1 MAKSAKTKETMNEE
15 TAVLEQP
22 TQMPGQASA
31 PAKNG
36 NSNGKSSSEG
46 NKTDAPGDQV
56 GAKPLAAPTNDR
68 RLGTDG
74 ALDMTASDT
83 TAEIEQLAEAVAPQ
97 IAPVSLKRMPNG
109 AELRGPLADGA
120 RSLKGTFEQAGADK
134 ERIMEWFRLMDLGRI
149 TDVAAANY
157 LKKAMGWSYHAP
169 CAGHEGIQLAMGF
182 SFRQKKDYLF
192 PYYRDLMTCLAGGI
206 TVEELVLNGLSK
218 DTDIAGGGR
227 HMSNHFA
234 KMSIGIQNGSSL
246 TNNHAQHVAGCARA
260 IKYYKLGAVAIF
272 SGGESGTSEG
282 FFYEAVNGATREKV
296 PAIFVI
302 QNNKYGISVPVAEQS
317 ANTRVA
323 DNYRGFNNLLITY
336 CDGTDILDS
345 YRAMQEAYEWCLSGR
360 GAAMVHADCVRIGS
374 HSNSDRHDLYRSHE
388 ELEAVKMRD
397 PLVRFRDWLIQNEVA
412 TEEELHKIHEENQK
426 FFSESADKAEAAA
439 PADASNV
446 MQYVLPSDQ
455 IVSSNPY
462 SMQPEDIDVKFY
474 PFTIPSGKDEG
485 MQFIEGIN
493 RTLKEEFHLNANTF
507 LWGEDVASKNKGG
520 VFNVTKGMLQE
531 FGNERIFN
539 SPIAEDFVLGTADGF
554 CRVDQEHIWVCV
566 EGAEFADYFWPAME
580 QFVEISHEYWR
591 TRGQY
596 APNILIRLASGGYI
610 GGGLYHSQNL
620 EGTFTTIPGIR
631 VVEPCY
637 ADDAQGLIRTAMR
650 TRGVTMFLEPK
661 FLYYYPKAKA
671 NPLADNELIPFG
683 KARLRREGADLS
695 IITYGTTTHFSLQA
709 AEEIANEQGIQCDV
723 LDLRSLYPLDLNAI
737 LKSVEKTGKAL
748 VVHEDKVTG
757 GFGGELSALITEH
770 AFQSLDAP
778 VMRTGS
784 LFMPVGFAKVLEE
797 AILPNPAK
805 IKSAVEKLARW

>member
-1 MAKSAKTKETMNEE
+1 MAKSAKNKNGSNG
-15 TAVLEQP
+15 TAVLEQSEG
-22 TQMPGQASA
+22 TVVASTNGSMNGKNGVAATTGDGAMDSSVQIMDTEIELLAETLSPHIA
-31 PAKNG
+31 PA
-36 NSNGKSSSEG
+36 
-46 NKTDAPGDQV
+46 
-56 GAKPLAAPTNDR
+56 
-68 RLGTDG
+68 
-74 ALDMTASDT
+74 
-83 TAEIEQLAEAVAPQ
+83 
-97 IAPVSLKRMPNG
+97 SLQTMPNG

-120 RSLKGTFEQAGADK
+120 RSFKGTFAQSGVSK
-134 ERIMEWFRLMDLGRI
+134 ETLMEWYRLMDLGRI
-149 TDVAAANY
+149 TDIAAANY

-246 TNNHAQHVAGCARA
+246 TNNHAQHVTGCARA
-260 IKYYKLGAVAIF
+260 IKYYKLGAVSIF

-302 QNNKYGISVPVAEQS
+302 QNNKYGISVPVTDQS
-317 ANTRVA
+317 ANTRVG
-323 DNYRGFNNLLITY
+323 DNWRGFNNLLITY
-336 CDGTDILDS
+336 CDGTDVLDS

-374 HSNSDRHDLYRSHE
+374 HSNSDRHDLYRSTE
-388 ELEAVKMRD
+388 EMEAVKLRD
-397 PLVRFRDWLIQNEVA
+397 PLVLLGDWLTKQGVA
-412 TEEELHKIHEENQK
+412 TAAELETIHEENK
-426 FFSESADKAEAAA
+426 KHFAESADKAEAAP
-439 PADASNV
+439 PADPSTVYDFVMPSN
-446 MQYVLPSDQ
+446 Q
-455 IVSSNPY
+455 IVSPNSY
-462 SMQPEDIDVKFY
+462 TFQADDIDTKFY

-507 LWGEDVASKNKGG
+507 LWGQDVASKNKGG
-520 VFNVTKGMLQE
+520 VFNVTKGMMQE
-531 FGNERIFN
+531 FGNDRVFN
-539 SPIAEDFVLGTADGF
+539 GPIAEDFILGTATGF
-554 CRVDQEHIWVCV
+554 CRVDQQHIWVCV

-580 QFVEISHEYWR
+580 AFIEISHEYWR

-596 APNILIRLASGGYI
+596 SPNILIRLASGGYI

-661 FLYYYPKAKA
+661 YLYYYPKAKA

-683 KARLRREGADLS
+683 KARLRREGSDVS
-695 IITYGTTTHFSLQA
+695 VITYGTTTHFALQA
-709 AEEIANEQGIQCDV
+709 ADELAKESGVQCDV

-737 LKSVEKTGKAL
+737 LKSVEKTGRAL
-748 VVHEDKVTG
+748 VVHEDKITG

-770 AFQSLDAP
+770 AFKSLDAP
-778 VMRTGS
+778 VMRVGS
-784 LFMPVGFAKVLEE
+784 IFTPVGFAKVLED

-805 IKSAVEKLARW
+805 IMDAMGRLAKW

>member
-1 MAKSAKTKETMNEE
+1 MAKSGKNKDVTNG
-15 TAVLEQP
+15 TAVLAHVEESGLVA
-22 TQMPGQASA
+22 TNGSA
-31 PAKNG
+31 NG
-36 NSNGKSSSEG
+36 SVAAGAELTKKVG
-46 NKTDAPGDQV
+46 TPGDAVSDKQ
-56 GAKPLAAPTNDR
+56 LTAPTEDR
-68 RLGTDG
+68 KMSGDG
-74 ALDMTASDT
+74 AMDNSISNTDS
-83 TAEIEQLAEAVAPQ
+83 EIELIAETISPH
-97 IAPVSLKRMPNG
+97 IAPISLQRMPNG
-109 AELRGPLADGA
+109 AELRGPLPDGA
-120 RSLKGTFEQAGADK
+120 RSFNGTFEQAGVGK
-134 ERIMEWFRLMDLGRI
+134 EKLMEWYRLMDLGRI
-149 TDVAAANY
+149 TDIAAANY

-169 CAGHEGIQLAMGF
+169 CAGHEGIQLAMGV
-182 SFRQKKDYLF
+182 SFRQKKDFLF

-246 TNNHAQHVAGCARA
+246 TNNHAQHTTGCARA

-296 PAIFVI
+296 PAIFVL
-302 QNNKYGISVPVAEQS
+302 QNNKYGISVPVTDQS

-323 DNYRGFNNLLITY
+323 DNWRGFNNLLITY
-336 CDGTDILDS
+336 CDGTDVLDS
-345 YRAMQEAYEWCLSGR
+345 YRAMQEAYDWCLSGR

-374 HSNSDRHDLYRSHE
+374 HSNSDRHDLYRSTE
-388 ELEAVKMRD
+388 EMEAVKMRD
-397 PLVRFRDWLIQNEVA
+397 PLVLLGDWLIKNNVA
-412 TEEELHKIHEENQK
+412 TAPELKTIHEENK
-426 FFSESADKAEAAA
+426 KHFSESADKAEAAP
-439 PADASNV
+439 PADPSTV
-446 MQYVLPSDQ
+446 FDFVLPSNQ
-455 IVSSNPY
+455 IVSTNSY
-462 SMQPEDIDVKFY
+462 TFQPDDIDTKFY

-507 LWGEDVASKNKGG
+507 LWGQDVASKNKGG

-539 SPIAEDFVLGTADGF
+539 GPIAEDFILGTATGF
-554 CRVDQEHIWVCV
+554 CRVDQQHIWVCV

-580 QFVEISHEYWR
+580 AFIEISHEYWR

-596 APNILIRLASGGYI
+596 SPNILIRLASGGYI

-661 FLYYYPKAKA
+661 YLYYYPKAKA
-671 NPLADNELIPFG
+671 NPLPDNELIPFG
-683 KARLRREGADLS
+683 KARLRREGGDLS
-695 IITYGTTTHFSLQA
+695 IITYGTTTHFALQA
-709 AEEIANEQGIQCDV
+709 AEEIAKESGVQCDV

-737 LKSVEKTGKAL
+737 LKSVEKTGRAL

-770 AFQSLDAP
+770 AFKSLDAP
-778 VMRTGS
+778 VMRVGS
-784 LFMPVGFAKVLEE
+784 IFTPVGFAKVLEDV
-797 AILPNPAK
+797 ILPNPAK
-805 IKSAVEKLARW
+805 IKDAVGRLAKW